1 MDKRWL
7 IIIITLFVGL
17 CCLYVIVDNSTS
29 VGKGIV
35 SVDRVIMT
43 LPPGF
48 TNFQKHG
55 DTVSV
60 ENKYGG
66 EKLYFESIERGNH
79 SLEAYHDKT
88 NSLKELGTVEITKN
102 VTLQFGDIKAHTIYY
117 HNTERNN
124 NSEYIASYFDKF
136 NNTFGVTVWNFKDTE
151 QGESFIKFVIETL
164 YEDYKKPQE

>member
-79 SLEAYHDKT
+79 SLEAYHNKT
-88 NSLKELGTVEITKN
+88 NSLKELGTVEITRM
-102 VTLQFGDIKAHTIYY
+102 LH
-117 HNTERNN
+117 
-124 NSEYIASYFDKF
+124 F
-136 NNTFGVTVWNFKDTE
+136 NL
-151 QGESFIKFVIETL
+151 VI
-164 YEDYKKPQE
+164 